1 MVCGP
6 RAAVQRGRRC
16 WSDLSDQ
23 GPPSPKRFGSR
34 SPRLQQSPGSWVCLA
49 AQLRLLCWN
58 WGTGLCPPSKLEGG
72 RRLPH
77 TACSAITSGKEG
89 FEGGMS
95 FLERR
100 VHPTCMVT
108 AVVFKVLLHFSIF
121 WKSISKA
128 CHTHTAGET
137 LPLFSP
143 AWMWDG
149 SHGPACPSVLPHHR
163 QDEQGHSV
171 SSDV

>member
-1 MVCGP
+1 MGPEMLVRPFGP
-6 RAAVQRGRRC
+6 RA
-16 WSDLSDQ
+16 
-23 GPPSPKRFGSR
+23 PSPKRLGSR
-34 SPRLQQSPGSWVCLA
+34 SPKLQQCPGGWVCLT

-58 WGTGLCPPSKLEGG
+58 RGTELCPPSRLERG
-72 RRLPH
+72 RHLPH
-77 TACSAITSGKEG
+77 TTCLASRIREA

-95 FLERR
+95 FLEGR
-100 VHPTCMVT
+100 VHPTCTAT

-149 SHGPACPSVLPHHR
+149 SHGPACPSVLPRHH

-171 SSDV
+171 L